1 MTVRAISKGRF
12 INRAMAA
19 LARRANLDGFVF
31 EQPDEALCV
40 ALRWNHK
47 RGPRD
52 YVVLANQDRILAA
65 YRILY
70 LKNDGYRLN
79 WVKRIPA
86 EIAESCRSLPANWEK
101 PWPKPPA

>member
-1 MTVRAISKGRF
+1 
-12 INRAMAA
+12 MAA

-31 EQPDEALCV
+31 EKPDAALCV

-86 EIAESCRSLPANWEK
+86 KIAESCRSLPANWEK
-101 PWPKPPA
+101 PWPEPPA

>member
-1 MTVRAISKGRF
+1 MTVSAISKGRF
-12 INRAMAA
+12 INRAIAA

-31 EQPDEALCV
+31 EEPDEALYA
-40 ALRWNHK
+40 ALRWGHK
-47 RGPRD
+47 QGLRD

-86 EIAESCRSLPANWEK
+86 EIAEYLSSRV
-101 PWPKPPA
+101 